1 MIRRPPRSTRTDTLF
16 PYTTL
21 FRSLLNLRTAMTGGE
36 ISSTG
41 PNSARVTLRLPNGA
55 AYPIEGRLQF
65 ADVSVD
71 ASTGSVTLRATFPHS
86 QNLLLPGMFVRAQ
99 IIEGTASKALMVP
112 ASGVSRDE
120 AGRPVVLVLDGK
132 IGRASCRERVCQYV

>member
-1 MIRRPPRSTRTDTLF
+1 MTD
-16 PYTTL
+16 
-21 FRSLLNLRTAMTGGE
+21 GE

-71 ASTGSVTLRATFPHS
+71 ASTGSVTLRATFPNS

-132 IGRASCRERVCQYV
+132 NKVQQRKIKTSRLIGKIGRASCGARVCQYG